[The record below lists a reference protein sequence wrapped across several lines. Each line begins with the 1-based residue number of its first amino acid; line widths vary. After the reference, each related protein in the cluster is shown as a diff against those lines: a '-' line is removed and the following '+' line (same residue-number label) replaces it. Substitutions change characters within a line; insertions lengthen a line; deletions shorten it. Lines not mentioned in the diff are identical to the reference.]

1 MENIYNRNEGVKELK
16 ENQFIINKN
25 KIILKT
31 EYTNNLNGILIVYA
45 PWCSH
50 CVLSKDMWENF
61 ADLFNY
67 KFNIFAVNT
76 YNYRADN
83 QKLVIPLNIKY
94 YPTYKFI
101 NKNGN
106 IKDYTGKKTEDQ
118 FLNFIMKNKK

>member
-106 IKDYTGKKTEDQ
+106 IKDYTGGKTEDQ
-118 FLNFIMKNKK
+118 FLNFIIKNKK

>member
-1 MENIYNRNEGVKELK
+1 MENIYNRNDGVKELK

-25 KIILKT
+25 KIVLKT
-31 EYTNNLNGILIVYA
+31 EYTNDLNGILIVYA

-76 YNYRADN
+76 YNYRMNN
-83 QKLVIPLNIKY
+83 QKLVVPLNVKY

>member
-106 IKDYTGKKTEDQ
+106 IKDYTGGKTEDQ